1 MELGDMTLNQWLE
14 QVDTPWE
21 KHEVVQYASDGN
33 TVVHKNVFI
42 RKVID
47 SLYLGKPENKESW
60 KIKAKAYIYYPDIDI
75 ARQESGL

>member
-33 TVVHKNVFI
+33 TVVHKNVFFAQS
-42 RKVID
+42 D
-47 SLYLGKPENKESW
+47 
-60 KIKAKAYIYYPDIDI
+60 
-75 ARQESGL
+75 